1 MADEQTTTTPVVE
14 VTDAPRKAD
23 IANLLGL
30 NDKKK
35 ETKGEDTKTDQT
47 PEVESKD
54 IQGERVTTG
63 ETKPEDKSDTKES
76 EEEAET
82 TETVPDLVVE
92 LSRLSSLLSK
102 QQDNIEDFLPKEEKK
117 ETPKEEKQTVEK
129 EEQKVQDMLKTDTTE
144 ISSFIKDTD
153 FEAFDDKDRTTL
165 RNILTNVAAVA
176 RKQAIQDIMS
186 FMPRLISY
194 NIQGA
199 IAAQEFWST
208 NPALKAL
215 ADKQPG
221 IRQYVT
227 FRANEIQKNNPQ
239 MPVGQVYAQTQKEVT
254 ALLKAQLGDNGAQET
269 PVKNGGKPGLAR
281 KPGAQ
286 RGDGKTQK
294 DQFTDT
300 QKEILELMER

>member
-1 MADEQTTTTPVVE
+1 MESTEQATTPVE

-23 IANLLGL
+23 IADLLGL

-35 ETKGEDTKTDQT
+35 ETEGEDTKTDQT

-54 IQGERVTTG
+54 IQGERAAAG
-63 ETKPEDKSDTKES
+63 ETKPEAQSDKEKG
-76 EEEAET
+76 EEEAGT
-82 TETVPDLVVE
+82 TETVPDLVAE
-92 LSRLSSLLSK
+92 LSRLSSLLSS
-102 QQDNIEDFLPKEEKK
+102 QQENIYDILPKEEQKK
-117 ETPKEEKQTVEK
+117 EEPKKEEKQTVEK
-129 EEQKVQDMLKTDTTE
+129 EEQKVQDMLSADSPE
-144 ISSFIKDTD
+144 ISSLIKDTD
-153 FEAFDDKDRTTL
+153 FEAFDEGDRKTL

-176 RKQAIQDIMS
+176 RKGAIQDIMS

-208 NPALKAL
+208 NPGLRAL
-215 ADKQPG
+215 AEKQPG

-254 ALLKAQLGDNGAQET
+254 ALLKAQLGDGAQET

-286 RGDGKTQK
+286 RGDGKSPK
-294 DQFTDT
+294 DQYTET
-300 QKEILELMER
+300 QREILELM

>member
-1 MADEQTTTTPVVE
+1 ML
-14 VTDAPRKAD
+14 KAD
-23 IANLLGL
+23 S
-30 NDKKK
+30 
-35 ETKGEDTKTDQT
+35 
-47 PEVESKD
+47 P
-54 IQGERVTTG
+54 
-63 ETKPEDKSDTKES
+63 
-76 EEEAET
+76 
-82 TETVPDLVVE
+82 
-92 LSRLSSLLSK
+92 
-102 QQDNIEDFLPKEEKK
+102 
-117 ETPKEEKQTVEK
+117 
-129 EEQKVQDMLKTDTTE
+129 E
-144 ISSFIKDTD
+144 ISSLIKETD
-153 FEAFDDKDRTTL
+153 FEAFDEKDRNTL

-221 IRQYVT
+221 IKQYVT

-239 MPVGQVYAQTQKEVT
+239 MPVGQVYAQTQKEIT
-254 ALLKAQLGDNGAQET
+254 QLLKAQLGDNGAQET
-269 PVKNGGKPGLAR
+269 SVRSSKPGLAR

-300 QKEILELMER
+300 QKEILELMQR